1 MKTIDFKTR
10 TEVVPFRSPEK
21 KDKWVVGIDLGYSG
35 VKGWCSNKYFC
46 FPAYVKAVPDGFS
59 KLTSAADS
67 DILYRN
73 ESGKIYYVGQLAYDL
88 ADAAHMTDDNEE
100 LFGSQRFYTESY
112 IIQSEVSTAIGLMA
126 NQYGAPGDKEIVI
139 QAGLPP
145 LHLKKGKSEVQA
157 IFQGRHRF
165 SIKLGKQDWKDF
177 DYEISEKNVF
187 VMPQP
192 LGSLISSSV
201 DRDGRTI
208 PNAMKFFRSSIM
220 VFDPGFGTLDLFNVR
235 NGNVV
240 GSNTDPNGGMRRVFE
255 LTCDDIYAVYGIALT
270 VPQLQTRLDTGE
282 IKLGEKSA
290 DSRKRTLKSRT
301 YSFENILLE
310 NSHKVFDSVV
320 DSLIQVY
327 NIAENYSYI
336 LITGGTSDAWMDYIK
351 DAFADADTI
360 KVVAA
365 NANDPSISNIY
376 SNARGYFF
384 QRMNTKAA

>member
-1 MKTIDFKTR
+1 
-10 TEVVPFRSPEK
+10 
-21 KDKWVVGIDLGYSG
+21 
-35 VKGWCSNKYFC
+35 
-46 FPAYVKAVPDGFS
+46 
-59 KLTSAADS
+59 
-67 DILYRN
+67 
-73 ESGKIYYVGQLAYDL
+73 
-88 ADAAHMTDDNEE
+88 
-100 LFGSQRFYTESY
+100 
-112 IIQSEVSTAIGLMA
+112 MA

-240 GSNTDPNGGMRRVFE
+240 GSNTDPNGGMRKVFE

-270 VPQLQTRLDTGE
+270 VPQLLTRLDTC
-282 IKLGEKSA
+282 
-290 DSRKRTLKSRT
+290 
-301 YSFENILLE
+301 
-310 NSHKVFDSVV
+310 
-320 DSLIQVY
+320 
-327 NIAENYSYI
+327 
-336 LITGGTSDAWMDYIK
+336 
-351 DAFADADTI
+351 
-360 KVVAA
+360 
-365 NANDPSISNIY
+365 
-376 SNARGYFF
+376 
-384 QRMNTKAA
+384 

>member
-1 MKTIDFKTR
+1 MEADEIL
-10 TEVVPFRSPEK
+10 
-21 KDKWVVGIDLGYSG
+21 VGRHGAADIRFTDMSVSRYHAVLYVSNGVWSVMDLGSKSG
-35 VKGWCSNKYFC
+35 TYVNGRKIRSQVKLK
-46 FPAYVKAVPDGFS
+46 DM
-59 KLTSAADS
+59 D
-67 DILYRN
+67 
-73 ESGKIYYVGQLAYDL
+73 
-88 ADAAHMTDDNEE
+88 
-100 LFGSQRFYTESY
+100 
-112 IIQSEVSTAIGLMA
+112 
-126 NQYGAPGDKEIVI
+126 EI
-139 QAGLPP
+139 
-145 LHLKKGKSEVQA
+145 
-157 IFQGRHRF
+157 R
-165 SIKLGKQDWKDF
+165 
-177 DYEISEKNVF
+177 
-187 VMPQP
+187 
-192 LGSLISSSV
+192 
-201 DRDGRTI
+201 
-208 PNAMKFFRSSIM
+208 
-220 VFDPGFGTLDLFNVR
+220 FGTLDLFNVR

-240 GSNTDPNGGMRRVFE
+240 GSNTDPNGGMRKVFE

>member
-1 MKTIDFKTR
+1 MYKR
-10 TEVVPFRSPEK
+10 
-21 KDKWVVGIDLGYSG
+21 
-35 VKGWCSNKYFC
+35 
-46 FPAYVKAVPDGFS
+46 
-59 KLTSAADS
+59 
-67 DILYRN
+67 
-73 ESGKIYYVGQLAYDL
+73 Q
-88 ADAAHMTDDNEE
+88 
-100 LFGSQRFYTESY
+100 
-112 IIQSEVSTAIGLMA
+112 
-126 NQYGAPGDKEIVI
+126 
-139 QAGLPP
+139 
-145 LHLKKGKSEVQA
+145 
-157 IFQGRHRF
+157 
-165 SIKLGKQDWKDF
+165 
-177 DYEISEKNVF
+177 
-187 VMPQP
+187 
-192 LGSLISSSV
+192 
-201 DRDGRTI
+201 
-208 PNAMKFFRSSIM
+208 
-220 VFDPGFGTLDLFNVR
+220 
-235 NGNVV
+235 
-240 GSNTDPNGGMRRVFE
+240 
-255 LTCDDIYAVYGIALT
+255 VYGIALT